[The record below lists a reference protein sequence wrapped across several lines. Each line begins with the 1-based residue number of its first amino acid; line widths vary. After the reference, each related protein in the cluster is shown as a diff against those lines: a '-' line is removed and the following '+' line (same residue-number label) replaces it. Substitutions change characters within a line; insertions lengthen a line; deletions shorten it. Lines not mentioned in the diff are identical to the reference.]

1 MKRITWISILVLLT
15 ALAPWSHADDQAL
28 STPEKVMDS
37 DCSVETLNGDYG
49 ISISG
54 TRPAPPP
61 LSGIPN
67 YVPGTIEQVIGVGV
81 LTFDGNGGFTQTTN
95 EKGSLSGIVVPNR
108 PGSGTYTV
116 NSDCSGTST
125 LNIPGL
131 PFPVVYDFVIADR
144 AREFHAIV
152 ASPLAVMVATVGHR
166 RK

>member
-1 MKRITWISILVLLT
+1 MKGITWIGILALLT
-15 ALAPWSHADDQAL
+15 ASIAIGADDQVL
-28 STPEKVMDS
+28 SPLEKVMDS

-49 ISISG
+49 TIISG

-81 LTFDGNGGFTQTTN
+81 LTFDGKGGFTQTTN

-108 PGSGTYTV
+108 SGSGTYTV

-131 PFPVVYDFVIADR
+131 PFSVLYDFVIVDR
-144 AREFHAIV
+144 AREFHAFV
-152 ASPLAVMVATVGHR
+152 VSPQLVMVTTVGR
-166 RK
+166 RQK